1 MSWEAANGISYFN
14 LGCRTLMLSDN
25 SYNKLLIHEGDDSHA
40 KLLVHVYLDIMDV
53 IAIDDRENIFR

>member
-1 MSWEAANGISYFN
+1 
-14 LGCRTLMLSDN
+14 MLSDN

-53 IAIDDRENIFR
+53 IAIDDRENIFRYCFNFHMNMMENQENICE

>member
-1 MSWEAANGISYFN
+1 
-14 LGCRTLMLSDN
+14 MLSDN
-25 SYNKLLIHEGDDSHA
+25 SYNKLRIHEGHDSHA